1 MAQESLAK
9 VQLKDI
15 NQVAIVVKNLQEA
28 MDGYYSILG
37 IGPWNVYSWEVPL
50 VYDRK
55 YHGRSARAREKIAT
69 AQVGMVQLK
78 LCQPIE
84 GDSIYQDF
92 LTEHGEGL
100 HHLSF
105 LVDNVDETTE
115 ILAGEG
121 FPCLQNGRFGDN
133 GAFSYIDIK
142 PLHAIWE
149 VVHEADTNVKP
160 VCYPDRVQESPAK
173 VKVKSIDQVALVV
186 KDIQKTVE
194 NYWNILGVG
203 QWNITPWEAPLV
215 YDRKYHGRSASAIEK
230 IAEAMVGAVQLELC
244 QAIEGDSIYQDFLTE
259 HGEGLHHLSFLVD
272 NVDETTEI
280 LAGEGFPCL
289 QNGRFGDNGAFSYI
303 DIKPLHTIWEPVFEL
318 DTGIGPVRYP

>member
-1 MAQESLAK
+1 MAQESRAK
-9 VQLKDI
+9 VQVKGI
-15 NQVAIVVKNLQEA
+15 NQVAIVVKNLQKA
-28 MDGYYSILG
+28 MDSYYSILG
-37 IGPWNVYSWEVPL
+37 IGPWNVYSWEAPL

-55 YHGRSARAREKIAT
+55 YHGRPARAREKIAT
-69 AQVGMVQLK
+69 AQVGTVQLK

-92 LTEHGEGL
+92 LTEYGEGL

-115 ILAGEG
+115 ILAEEG
-121 FPCLQNGRFGDN
+121 FPCLQSGRFGDN

-149 VVHEADTNVKP
+149 VVHEANTNVKT
-160 VCYPDRVQESPAK
+160 VRHPDRVQESLVK

-194 NYWNILGVG
+194 DYWNILGVG

-215 YDRKYHGRSASAIEK
+215 YDRKYHGRPESAIEK

-244 QAIEGDSIYQDFLTE
+244 QAIEGDSIYQDFLME
-259 HGEGLHHLSFLVD
+259 HEEGLHHLNFLVD
-272 NVDETTEI
+272 NADETTEI
-280 LAGEGFPCL
+280 LAREGFPCL
-289 QNGRFGDNGAFSYI
+289 QIGRFGDNGVFSYI
-303 DIKPLHTIWEPVFEL
+303 DIKPLHTIWEPVCEP
-318 DTGIGPVRYP
+318 DTSIGPVRYP